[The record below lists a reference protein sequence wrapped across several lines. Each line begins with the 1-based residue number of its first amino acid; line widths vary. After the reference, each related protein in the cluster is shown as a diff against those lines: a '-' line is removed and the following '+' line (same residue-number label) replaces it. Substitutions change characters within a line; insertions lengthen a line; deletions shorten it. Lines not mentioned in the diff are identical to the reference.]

1 MAMKSKITSA
11 ILAVAIAFGM
21 WLYVITTVSPNSTET
36 YYNIPVVLEGESVLN
51 NDRGLML
58 TAASSTSVKLELAGT
73 RRDLSKINSSN
84 ITVKV
89 DLSKI
94 YDPGVHVLKLNITFP
109 GDVSS
114 NAFEVL
120 SQSEFSVKVEE
131 RRNKDIP
138 VEVVYTGTRSE
149 DYLYDTENVLL
160 DNDTV
165 NIIGPAS
172 VADQIDHAVV
182 EVDLTDR
189 TESLS
194 ESYRYTLCDAE
205 GNPVDAA
212 EITTNL
218 EEVRVDM
225 KIQRIKTVELLVDV
239 LYGGG
244 ATKSNTSVTL
254 SQDTIR
260 VSGSDAALAQV
271 GDTLTVATIDLT
283 ALDRNGELSYP
294 ISLPEGVTNQT
305 GVNEVTVAVNF
316 SGLITREFTIEN
328 IQSLNIPEGLDVEI
342 INASLTI
349 KVRGT
354 SADLAKLE
362 AEDIVATVDFANA
375 VAGTATFKASILF
388 PEELTGVGAILGP
401 YSVSATVQARED

>member
-1 MAMKSKITSA
+1 MKNKLSSVF
-11 ILAVAIAFGM
+11 LAVIIAFGLWM
-21 WLYVITTVSPNSTET
+21 YVITTVSPNSTET

-58 TAASSTSVKLELAGT
+58 TSASSTTVKLELAGT
-73 RRDLSKINSSN
+73 RRDLSKVNSGN

-94 YDPGVHVLKLNITFP
+94 YDPGKHSLKLNVTFP

-114 NAFEVL
+114 NAFDIL
-120 SQSEFSVKVEE
+120 SQSEFYVNVEE
-131 RRNKDIP
+131 RRNKNIP
-138 VEVVYTGTRSE
+138 VEVVWTGTRSE
-149 DYLYDTENVLL
+149 DCLYDTENVLL
-160 DNDTV
+160 DNQVV
-165 NIIGPAS
+165 NIIGPAY
-172 VADQIDHAVV
+172 VADLIDHAEI

-218 EEVRVDM
+218 EEIRVDM
-225 KIQRIKTVELLVDV
+225 KIQRIKTVKLLVDV

-244 ATKSNTSVTL
+244 ANAANTKVTL
-254 SQDTIR
+254 SQEAIR
-260 VSGSDAALAQV
+260 VSGSEAALSEV
-271 GDTLTVATIDLT
+271 GESLTVATIDLSNIERST
-283 ALDRNGELSYP
+283 ELVYP
-294 ISLPEGVTNQT
+294 INLPEGVTNQT
-305 GVNEVTVAVNF
+305 GVSEVTVGVAF
-316 SGLITREFTIEN
+316 SGLTIREFTIDN
-328 IQSLNIPEGLDVEI
+328 IRSVSIPEGMTAEI

-354 SADLAKLE
+354 AAEIAKLSG
-362 AEDIVATVDFANA
+362 EDIAATVDFSNA
-375 VAGTATFKASILF
+375 VVGTSTYKATLIF
-388 PEELTGVGAILGP
+388 PEELVNVGAIMGP
-401 YSVSATVQARED
+401 YSVSATVQSEED

>member
-1 MAMKSKITSA
+1 MKSKITSA

-260 VSGSDAALAQV
+260 VSGSDTALAQV

>member
-1 MAMKSKITSA
+1 MKNKITSA
-11 ILAVAIAFGM
+11 LLAVAIAFGL

-58 TAASSTSVKLELAGT
+58 TSASNSSISLELAGT
-73 RRDLSKINSSN
+73 RRDLAKVNSGN

-94 YDPGVHVLKLNITFP
+94 YDPGQHTLKLNVSYP
-109 GDVSS
+109 GDVSP
-114 NAFEVL
+114 NAFEIL
-120 SQSEFSVKVEE
+120 SQSEFSVNVEE
-131 RRNKDIP
+131 RRKKDIP
-138 VEVVYTGTRSE
+138 ITIDWTGTRSE
-149 DYLYDTENVLL
+149 DYLYDTENALL
-160 DNDTV
+160 DNTLV
-165 NIIGPAS
+165 NIVGPAS
-172 VADQIDHAVV
+172 VADLIDHAVI

-194 ESYRYTLCDAE
+194 ETYRYTLCDAE

-244 ATKSNTSVTL
+244 ATKANTSVTL
-254 SQDTIR
+254 SQESIR
-260 VSGSDAALAQV
+260 VSGSDTALSQV
-271 GDTLTVATIDLT
+271 GDTLTVATIDLSAIERGT
-283 ALDRNGELSYP
+283 ELSYP
-294 ISLPEGVTNQT
+294 ITLPEGVTNQT
-305 GVNEVTVAVNF
+305 GVSEVTVTVAF
-316 SGLITREFTIEN
+316 SGLITREFTIES
-328 IQSLNIPEGLDVEI
+328 IQSLNVPEGMEVEI
-342 INASLTI
+342 INAGLTV

-354 SADLAKLE
+354 AGDISKLE
-362 AEDIVATVDFANA
+362 AAEITANVDFANA
-375 VAGTATFKASILF
+375 VAGTSTYKAAILF

-401 YSVSATVQARED
+401 YSVSATVQTQEG

>member
-1 MAMKSKITSA
+1 MKSKITSA

-271 GDTLTVATIDLT
+271 GDTLTVAIIDLT

-354 SADLAKLE
+354 AADLSKLE

>member
-1 MAMKSKITSA
+1 MKNKLSSVF
-11 ILAVAIAFGM
+11 LAVIIAFGLWM
-21 WLYVITTVSPNSTET
+21 YVITTVSPNSTET

-58 TAASSTSVKLELAGT
+58 TSASSTTVKLELAGT
-73 RRDLSKINSSN
+73 RRDLSKVNSGN

-94 YDPGVHVLKLNITFP
+94 YDPGKHSLKLNVTFP

-114 NAFEVL
+114 NAFDIL
-120 SQSEFSVKVEE
+120 SQSEFYVNVEE
-131 RRNKDIP
+131 RRNKNIP
-138 VEVVYTGTRSE
+138 VEVVWTGTRSE
-149 DYLYDTENVLL
+149 DCLYDTENVLL
-160 DNDTV
+160 DNQVV
-165 NIIGPAS
+165 NIIGPAY
-172 VADQIDHAVV
+172 VADLIDHAEI

-218 EEVRVDM
+218 EEIRVDM
-225 KIQRIKTVELLVDV
+225 KIQRIKTVKLLVDV

-244 ATKSNTSVTL
+244 ANAANTKVTL
-254 SQDTIR
+254 SQEAIR
-260 VSGSDAALAQV
+260 VSGSEAALSEV
-271 GDTLTVATIDLT
+271 GESLTVATIDLSNIERST
-283 ALDRNGELSYP
+283 ELVYP
-294 ISLPEGVTNQT
+294 INLPEGVTNQT
-305 GVNEVTVAVNF
+305 GVSEVTVGVAF
-316 SGLITREFTIEN
+316 SGLTIREFTIDN
-328 IQSLNIPEGLDVEI
+328 IRSVNIPEGMTAEI

-354 SADLAKLE
+354 AAEIAKLSG
-362 AEDIVATVDFANA
+362 EDIAATVDFSNA
-375 VAGTATFKASILF
+375 VVGTSTYKATLIF
-388 PEELTGVGAILGP
+388 PEELVNVGAIMGP
-401 YSVSATVQARED
+401 YSVSATVQSEED